1 MPRYRIFALVLG
13 VVLSASAQARYPI
26 VTWSITP
33 TSEPANLGQ
42 LKAKLKAYHDC
53 TLTPKNV
60 SSCYASSLDRQIR
73 RAIPYLE
80 GSVKEK
86 SPASRLALVL
96 DIDETSLS
104 NYEEI
109 SEADFAYNSKQWN
122 DWVEEAKAPAIP
134 GTLRLYQRA
143 RQLGVAIFFI
153 TGRPE
158 LQREATEKNLHTAG
172 YADWSGLI
180 MPTPEQAKDSTILYK
195 SAAREKIANQGYRIV
210 LNVGDQWSDLKG
222 KPQAELSVKLP
233 DPFYYIP

>member
-1 MPRYRIFALVLG
+1 MPRYGIFALVLG
-13 VVLSASAQARYPI
+13 VVLSASAQARYPV

-33 TSEPANLGQ
+33 ASEPANLGQ
-42 LKAKLKAYHDC
+42 LKTKLKAYHDC
-53 TLTPKNV
+53 TLTPQNV
-60 SSCYASSLDRQIR
+60 SNCYASSLDRQIR

-109 SEADFAYNSKQWN
+109 SEADFAYNSQQWN

-143 RQLGVAIFFI
+143 RQLGVAVFFI

-158 LQREATEKNLHTAG
+158 SQREATEKNLRDAG

-180 MPTPEQAKDSTILYK
+180 MRAPDHAKEATIPYK
-195 SAAREKIANQGYRIV
+195 SAARKQIADKGYRIV
-210 LNVGDQWSDLKG
+210 LNVGDQWSDLRG
-222 KPQAELSVKLP
+222 RPQAELSVKLP